1 MKKLLNI
8 SGVIALLVSCL
19 FFSTTA
25 LAVEKKISAPFGLKW
40 GMTYDDV
47 LNKTGNIKLIG
58 NEKNRVKE
66 YLIKNESSLIDGMDM
81 YSISIDDKYGL
92 INVDALIYVDE
103 DDDSKVVEKYNILK
117 QALSS
122 KYGEQYSEEYLW
134 KNGTR
139 GMLTLPECL
148 NNEVCGKYLSLFQ
161 GDDSSSVMVMLSGT
175 ADNRSVTI
183 SLFYKSEFIEKI
195 KQEEKKQ
202 NEIMIK
208 EKSDALASSL

>member
-175 ADNRSVTI
+175 SDKRSVII
-183 SLFYKSEFIEKI
+183 SLFYKSGFIKKI
-195 KQEEKKQ
+195 KEEEKKQ
-202 NEIMIK
+202 DEAIIK
-208 EKSDALASSL
+208 EKSKALVGAL

>member
-66 YLIKNESSLIDGMDM
+66 YL
-81 YSISIDDKYGL
+81 
-92 INVDALIYVDE
+92 
-103 DDDSKVVEKYNILK
+103 
-117 QALSS
+117 
-122 KYGEQYSEEYLW
+122 
-134 KNGTR
+134 
-139 GMLTLPECL
+139 
-148 NNEVCGKYLSLFQ
+148 
-161 GDDSSSVMVMLSGT
+161 
-175 ADNRSVTI
+175 
-183 SLFYKSEFIEKI
+183 
-195 KQEEKKQ
+195 
-202 NEIMIK
+202 
-208 EKSDALASSL
+208 

>member
-40 GMTYDDV
+40 GMTYGDV
-47 LNKTGNIKLIG
+47 LNNTGNIKLIG

-134 KNGTR
+134 RNRAR
-139 GMLTLPECL
+139 GVLTLPECL
-148 NNEVCGKYLSLFQ
+148 NNPSCGKYVSFFQ
-161 GDDSSSVMVMLSGT
+161 GDDSSSVMVMLSATG
-175 ADNRSVTI
+175 DNRSIII

>member
-1 MKKLLNI
+1 
-8 SGVIALLVSCL
+8 
-19 FFSTTA
+19 
-25 LAVEKKISAPFGLKW
+25 
-40 GMTYDDV
+40 
-47 LNKTGNIKLIG
+47 
-58 NEKNRVKE
+58 
-66 YLIKNESSLIDGMDM
+66 
-81 YSISIDDKYGL
+81 
-92 INVDALIYVDE
+92 E

-148 NNEVCGKYLSLFQ
+148 NNEVCGKYLSLFH

>member
-148 NNEVCGKYLSLFQ
+148 NNEVCGKYLSLFH